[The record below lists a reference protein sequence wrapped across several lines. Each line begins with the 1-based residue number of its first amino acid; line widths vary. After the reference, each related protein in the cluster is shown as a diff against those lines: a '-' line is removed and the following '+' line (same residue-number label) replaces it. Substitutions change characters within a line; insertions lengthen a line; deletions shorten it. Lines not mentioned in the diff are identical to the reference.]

1 MFDDDD
7 DDDNRETPGGKDW
20 ITTKMKMPRYTCSRK
35 ADKMLLERERKKN
48 QERGP
53 RYKTKTEA
61 EKIING
67 LIDCVGFVFDMCFVL
82 YYDFG
87 GVSCWLFLLP

>member
-35 ADKMLLERERKKN
+35 ADKMLLEREREK
-48 QERGP
+48 
-53 RYKTKTEA
+53 KTKREDPGI
-61 EKIING
+61 KQRQKQKK
-67 LIDCVGFVFDMCFVL
+67 
-82 YYDFG
+82 
-87 GVSCWLFLLP
+87 